1 MDQTLLA
8 LLLMFGALVGLL
20 GAGIWVAITLAAIGT
35 GALALFTPV
44 PVANLVASTLWE
56 ASWQWPLT
64 ALPLFVWMG
73 EILFRTRLSRDMFN
87 GLGPWVGWLPGRL
100 LHVNVLGCGIMAA
113 VAGSSA
119 VTATTVGR
127 MSLPELKR
135 RGYDER
141 LMIGTL
147 AGSGTLGLIIPPSVV
162 LIVYGILAQ
171 QSVARLFIAGVLPG
185 LLLIV
190 LFMGYVAA
198 WSLLHH
204 ERMPPREARI
214 PLGEKLRRSS
224 RLIPVVALIVAVI
237 GSIYAGIATPT
248 ESATFGI
255 LGALFIAALT
265 RTLSWQ
271 NFRDSLMSATR
282 ISCMIAFII
291 VTAAILS
298 SAVAFIGI
306 PQYLAGLVDQWQL
319 SPGWL
324 LLVLTLVFILLGCFL
339 EGVSI
344 LVLSSTVVLP
354 MLQNAG
360 IDLLWFG
367 IYVVIVIEM
376 AQITPPVGFN
386 LFVLQSITGR
396 DIWQVTR
403 AAIPFFLMLC
413 LAALIIAC
421 FPAIVTWLPSLS
433 QGSG

>member
-8 LLLMFGALVGLL
+8 LVLMCGALIALL
-20 GAGIWVAITLAAIGT
+20 GAGIWVAVALAAIAS
-35 GALALFTPV
+35 GAIVLFTPV
-44 PVANLVASTLWE
+44 PAANLIASTLWE

-127 MSLPELKR
+127 MSLPELQR

-147 AGSGTLGLIIPPSVV
+147 AGSGTLGLIIPPSIV

-171 QSVARLFIAGVLPG
+171 QSVARLFIAGILPG

-198 WSLLHH
+198 WSLLHRD
-204 ERMPPREARI
+204 RMPAREPSI

-237 GSIYAGIATPT
+237 GSIYSGVATPT

-255 LGALFIAALT
+255 LGALAIALAT

-271 NFRDSLMSATR
+271 SFRESLMAATR
-282 ISCMIAFII
+282 ISCMITFII

-306 PQYLAGLVDQWQL
+306 PQYLANGIGQLHL

-324 LLVLTLVFILLGCFL
+324 LFALTLIFILMGCFL

-344 LVLSSTVVLP
+344 LVLSSAVILP
-354 MLQNAG
+354 MLQSAG

-367 IYVVIVIEM
+367 IYAVIIIEM

-396 DIWQVTR
+396 SIWQVTL
-403 AAIPFFLMLC
+403 ATLPFFLLLC
-413 LAALIIAC
+413 LAALIVALA
-421 FPAIVTWLPSLS
+421 PGIVTWLPSLGRS
-433 QGSG
+433 

>member
-8 LLLMFGALVGLL
+8 LIVMSGALIALL
-20 GAGIWVAITLAAIGT
+20 GAGIWVAVALAAVAT
-35 GALALFTPV
+35 GAMALFTPV
-44 PVANLVASTLWE
+44 PVANLLASTLWE

-87 GLGPWVGWLPGRL
+87 GLAPWVGWLPGRL

-127 MSLPELKR
+127 MSLPELQR

-147 AGSGTLGLIIPPSVV
+147 AGSGTLGLIIPPSIV

-190 LFMGYVAA
+190 LFMGYIVA
-198 WSLLHH
+198 WSLIHRD
-204 ERMPPREARI
+204 RMPPKEP
-214 PLGEKLRRSS
+214 PLPFAGKLRRSS
-224 RLIPVVALIVAVI
+224 RLIPVVALIAGVI
-237 GSIYAGIATPT
+237 GSIYSGIATPT
-248 ESATFGI
+248 ESAAFGI
-255 LGALFIAALT
+255 LGALVIATVT
-265 RTLSWQ
+265 RTLTWES
-271 NFRDSLMSATR
+271 FRDSLMAAMR
-282 ISCMIAFII
+282 ISCMITFII

-306 PQYLAGLVDQWQL
+306 PQYLAGQVDQWQL
-319 SPGWL
+319 STGWL
-324 LLVLTLVFILLGCFL
+324 LFVLTLVFILLGCFL

-344 LVLSSTVVLP
+344 LVLSSAVILP
-354 MLQNAG
+354 MLESAG
-360 IDLLWFG
+360 VNLLWFG
-367 IYVVIVIEM
+367 IYVVIIIEM

-396 DIWQVTR
+396 SIWQVTLS
-403 AAIPFFLMLC
+403 AIPFFLMLC
-413 LAALIIAC
+413 LAALIIALV
-421 FPAIVTWLPSLS
+421 PGIVTWLPSLS
-433 QGSG
+433 QGAD